1 MIFLFFLTKHKRKRI
16 KEIIYFNNI
25 EEFKTI
31 IKEKY
36 EIKYLTPFFYSNREM
51 KELIKENIIKIADVT
66 ILYLLEYKSIEGK
79 KR

>member
-36 EIKYLTPFFYSNREM
+36 EIKTPLFYSNREM